1 MFGDG
6 AHLGCVGQRHL
17 GLFRFWSTPSRQCER
32 PYTLGLQLERVR
44 DERGYDAHLKG
55 VRQRERQADGSRL
68 VVDVGHH
75 LQRMFQNSLLR
86 FKHLAWSSLPAPA
99 SARATRAWW
108 RMQDAGPV
116 RFESDVVFISCVMVV
131 APQQVQVAQYSAVDP
146 DDCAP
151 RRSRR

>member
-17 GLFRFWSTPSRQCER
+17 GLLVFCKTLARHRER

-75 LQRMFQNSLLR
+75 LQRRFQNSILR
-86 FKHLAWSSLPAPA
+86 FKRLAWSSLPVPAPA
-99 SARATRAWW
+99 WQLAPGGGC
-108 RMQDAGPV
+108 RMQVQYV
-116 RFESDVVFISCVMVV
+116 RE
-131 APQQVQVAQYSAVDP
+131 
-146 DDCAP
+146 
-151 RRSRR
+151 